1 MTDLDGVTRQLIS
14 QQSIREKLP
23 AIFQDAII
31 VDLRFNI
38 LVVSKNVL
46 EFLEF
51 TNDELKD
58 KSLNYLTGGVD
69 VVAQLNVW
77 MAEGYCNER
86 TIEFQSKGGQVIQ
99 IGISGFY
106 LGLITDINGR
116 IILKIRNL
124 SEIAVINKE
133 LQKKKTELDSFIYR
147 VSHDLRGPLATVL
160 GLVNLLKIRNDDSEV
175 DRIVQMIDVHTVK
188 LDELLFQL
196 VYMARVD
203 EDNQAPTYR
212 VVFTELETHLR
223 KIIEQNAFVDFLD
236 FQFTAQQGSVGEMH
250 EHHLRAMLSNLLLYL
265 LSLPKKR
272 LDHQVSIMI
281 NPSDSLS
288 ITIDAVGFVVS
299 EKLREAFFREA
310 SIYTDL
316 LNYPRLVNYY
326 AAQKIGWALNARL
339 NIRFLSEERQVIQI
353 DIPFGQ
359 LE

>member
-1 MTDLDGVTRQLIS
+1 MTDLDIVTRQLIS

-38 LVVSKNVL
+38 LVVSQNVL

-51 TNDELKD
+51 TNEELKD

-69 VVAQLNVW
+69 VVSQLNVW

-86 TIEFQSKGGQVIQ
+86 VVEFQSKGGHAIQ

-124 SEIAVINKE
+124 SEISVINKE

-160 GLVNLLKIRNDDSEV
+160 GLVNLLKIRKDDSEV
-175 DRIVQMIDVHTVK
+175 DRIVQMIDAHSVK

-203 EDNQAPTYR
+203 ESDREPMYLVDFA
-212 VVFTELETHLR
+212 ELEMHLR
-223 KIIEQNAFVDFLD
+223 KIIEQNAFIDFLD
-236 FQFTAQQGSVGEMH
+236 LQFMVQATHVDNVN
-250 EHHLRAMLSNLLLYL
+250 EHHLRGMLSNLLLYL
-265 LSLPKKR
+265 LSLPKKDLHHR
-272 LDHQVSIMI
+272 VSIAVAQT
-281 NPSDSLS
+281 NSLA
-288 ITIDAVGFVVS
+288 ITIDADGFVVS
-299 EKLREAFFREA
+299 EKLREAFFRET

-326 AAQKIGWALNARL
+326 AAQKIGWALNAQL
-339 NIRFLSEERQVIQI
+339 NIRFLSEERQVIHI
-353 DIPFGQ
+353 DIPFGRG
-359 LE
+359 